1 MSDGQAFPQIQDES
15 TKLTFVD
22 SDYLLNASGADF
34 GASFAVTSPH
44 DVDQLLYLNSFTHD
58 AASLGSLAD
67 QEGMFDMVEDGSFPI
82 DDFDFSAPI
91 IGMGP
96 HPIDIQ
102 STEFEFDLSLPSL
115 PILDLPEPSHE
126 MYPGYAS
133 LSGSPSTT
141 ATL

>member
-1 MSDGQAFPQIQDES
+1 VDE
-15 TKLTFVD
+15 
-22 SDYLLNASGADF
+22 LLC
-34 GASFAVTSPH
+34 
-44 DVDQLLYLNSFTHD
+44 LNSFTHD

-67 QEGMFDMVEDGSFPI
+67 QEGMFDMVADGSFPI

-96 HPIDIQ
+96 HLDDIQ
-102 STEFEFDLSLPSL
+102 STEFELDLSLPL
-115 PILDLPEPSHE
+115 PAPDLPEPSHE
-126 MYPGYAS
+126 IYLGYAS